1 MVRKITAKAL
11 DKTEYEID
19 LAYKSET
26 NVADKYKPNISIIPF
41 LSFGLG
47 TRLNFEK
54 DTQRPDTEV
63 QGWEGYIIRPGD
75 AVVTNFYEK
84 DDKIIIEAQ
93 QRTDKEEKQEFLNK
107 IIKKI
112 NLDNNYNEKLFV
124 DMLSN
129 VFTDKQLECFLSIDD
144 LEILL
149 FDGLMYVKCENK
161 AYRL

>member
-1 MVRKITAKAL
+1 MVQKITAKAL
-11 DKTEYEID
+11 DKTEYELD
-19 LAYKSET
+19 LTYPLEI
-26 NVADKYKPNISIIPF
+26 NIEDKHKPGISIIPF

-54 DTQRPDTEV
+54 DTHIADTEI

-75 AVVTNFYEK
+75 AVVTNFYEE
-84 DDKIIIEAQ
+84 DNKIIIEAQ
-93 QRTDKEEKQEFLNK
+93 QKTDKEEKKEFLNK

-112 NLDNNYNEKLFV
+112 NLDNDYNEKLFV

-129 VFTDKQLECFLSIDD
+129 VFTDKQLESFLSVDD
-144 LEILL
+144 LEVLL
-149 FDGLMYVKCENK
+149 FDGLMYIKCGDK